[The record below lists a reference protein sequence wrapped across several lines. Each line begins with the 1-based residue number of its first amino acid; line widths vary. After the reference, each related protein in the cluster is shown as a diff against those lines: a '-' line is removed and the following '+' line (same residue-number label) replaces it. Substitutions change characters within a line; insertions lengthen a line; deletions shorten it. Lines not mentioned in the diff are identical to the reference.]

1 MTSATAVWYHSGLP
15 PVPIRWVLIR
25 DPAGPCAPHAWL
37 STRLALDPMQILTWF
52 VHRWQLET
60 TFEEARAHLGIETS
74 RQWNDRSVAR
84 TTPSLFGLYSIVPLI
99 AAHLIRD
106 KQAPVRTAAWYSKR
120 QATFSDT
127 IALVRRCLWSAE
139 GFSTSGANADVVKI
153 PRSLYERFTD
163 ALCYAA

>member
-1 MTSATAVWYHSGLP
+1 M
-15 PVPIRWVLIR
+15 PIRWVLIR
-25 DPAGPCAPHAWL
+25 DPAGKFTPQALL
-37 STRLALDPMQILTWF
+37 STRLDLDPVQILTWF
-52 VHRWQLET
+52 VRRWQLEA

-74 RQWNDRSVAR
+74 RQWRNRSVAR
-84 TTPSLFGLYSIVPLI
+84 TTPSLFGLYSIVTLI

-106 KQAPVRTAAWYSKR
+106 KHAPVRTAAWYPKQ

-127 IALVRRCLWSAE
+127 IALVRRCLWRAE
-139 GFSTSGANADVVKI
+139 AFSTSGANADVVKI